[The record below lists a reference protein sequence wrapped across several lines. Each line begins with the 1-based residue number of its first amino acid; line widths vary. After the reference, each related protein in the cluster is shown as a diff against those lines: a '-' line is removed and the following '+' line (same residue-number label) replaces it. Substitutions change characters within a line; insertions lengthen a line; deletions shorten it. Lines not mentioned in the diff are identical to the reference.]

1 MAALAQNPQALMQML
16 QQMPPEVLQQMA
28 GAMAAG
34 GQGGQP
40 NPQALM
46 AMLQNPQMMQ
56 MMMQMM
62 AQGGGGGMGGP
73 GGAGGVQIQVTEAEA
88 AAIDQLVGMGFDRN
102 HALQAFIACD
112 RNAVLFPCTLW
123 LFAIPPPSD

>member
-28 GAMAAG
+28 GAMAG

-62 AQGGGGGMGGP
+62 AQGGGGGGMGGP

-112 RNAVLFPCTLW
+112 RNAVLF
-123 LFAIPPPSD
+123 